1 MLFNNP
7 RKLLVEAASADLLNP
22 EVSEEVKDV
31 IEELEEDLTNNV
43 EEVDEKDKTTNG
55 GVPVVSEAVNLYAA
69 QAPVGTAKY
78 FVSLETVIAIQET
91 EGEMAAAEQNANA
104 EEGAAPAT
112 AEECEPDATN
122 VVEDIAAKNGVEP
135 EQVAVVITAE
145 SVKLLVENTLLEAK
159 CGKKDGKNA
168 KKLKKTKKAVD
179 QLKNKVNL
187 VRA

>member
-31 IEELEEDLTNNV
+31 IEELEDDLTNNV

-69 QAPVGTAKY
+69 QVPAGTAEY
-78 FVSLETVIAIQET
+78 FVSLETVIAIKET
-91 EGEMAAAEQNANA
+91 EGEMAAADKNATA
-104 EEGAAPAT
+104 DEGTAPAT
-112 AEECEPDATN
+112 AEECEPDAAN
-122 VVEDIAAKNGVEP
+122 IVEDIAAKNGVEP

-145 SVKLLVENTLLEAK
+145 SVKMLVENTLLEAK
-159 CGKKDGKNA
+159 CGKRGGKNA
-168 KKLKKTKKAVD
+168 KKLKKTKD
-179 QLKNKVNL
+179 TIDELKGKVKL